1 MDPHLSSHVHAAAAA
16 ASAFPDGKKLE
27 SDVLPPGVV
36 TLDVEAGAPTNA
48 AGADPRDGDDGDA
61 GFDYMARA
69 QWLRAAVLG
78 ANDGLVSVAS
88 LMIGIGWRVPTGHPA
103 IPSHPTNLPRLMNA
117 QLPPLAPGHGPGPP
131 RVRGSMIITL
141 AAEGRA
147 RGGG

>member
-1 MDPHLSSHVHAAAAA
+1 VPALYGGGSDRVHL
-16 ASAFPDGKKLE
+16 PELE
-27 SDVLPPGVV
+27 HP
-36 TLDVEAGAPTNA
+36 
-48 AGADPRDGDDGDA
+48 
-61 GFDYMARA
+61 
-69 QWLRAAVLG
+69 
-78 ANDGLVSVAS
+78 
-88 LMIGIGWRVPTGHPA
+88 MIGIGWRVPTGHPA